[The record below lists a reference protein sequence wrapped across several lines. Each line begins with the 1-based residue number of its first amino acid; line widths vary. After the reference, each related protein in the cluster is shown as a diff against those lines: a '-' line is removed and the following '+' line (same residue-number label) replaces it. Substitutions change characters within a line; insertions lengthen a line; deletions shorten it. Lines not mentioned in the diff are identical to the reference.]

1 MSNVQRVLIEVDA
14 QGQPSAF
21 PDPVDV
27 RTPNVL
33 LVFRLRG
40 TEWAFPESGAIVV
53 HQGGSAFPC
62 PSWTLGPQ
70 TAALLDL
77 DPSPAVYEYTVTVV
91 HTQTQQ
97 RLSFDPTI
105 RNGQ

>member
-1 MSNVQRVLIEVDA
+1 MANVQRVLIEIDA
-14 QGQPSAF
+14 QGQPTAF

-27 RTPNVL
+27 REPGVL
-33 LVFRLRG
+33 LVFRLR
-40 TEWAFPESGAIVV
+40 TPDWQFPDTGAIVV
-53 HQGGSAFPC
+53 HQGGSAFPY
-62 PSWTLGPQ
+62 PSWTIGPQ

-77 DPSPAVYEYTVTVV
+77 DPAPAVYEYTVTVV
-91 HTQTQQ
+91 HTVTHQ